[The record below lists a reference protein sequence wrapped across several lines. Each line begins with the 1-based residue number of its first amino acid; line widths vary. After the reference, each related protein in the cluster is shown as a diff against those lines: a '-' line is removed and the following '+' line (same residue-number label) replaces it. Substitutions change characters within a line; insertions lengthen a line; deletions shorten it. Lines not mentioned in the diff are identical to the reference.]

1 MLKSLP
7 ASLVVMLFVGTW
19 FVMTAAGAFMYTDG
33 ASTGGR
39 TELALIV
46 KPDAVVM
53 MLTGMVD

>member
-1 MLKSLP
+1 MI
-7 ASLVVMLFVGTW
+7 G
-19 FVMTAAGAFMYTDG
+19 AGAFIYTGG
-33 ASTGGR
+33 ANNGGR